1 MSKFVDEYLRWLK
14 NSITEKELEN
24 CIEITTPF
32 LDRHNDWIQ
41 IYIEEKNDNI
51 YLTDDGYTIEDLIT
65 CGCDITTPTRKKL
78 LQRIV
83 NGYGIKISDNN
94 ELYTSTTP
102 SFFPQKKHALIQC
115 MMAINDL
122 YMTSRS
128 NTISIFADEIKD
140 FFNEKNVIYSQDVSF
155 VGQTGFNHKF
165 DFLVPKI
172 KDKKETIIKSINSP
186 TKDKVLLTLF
196 QWEDTQ
202 KTRADDSQLI
212 IFLNDNKKI
221 PGNIIESCNSY
232 KTIPIPWGKR
242 DSSLKYLSSVA

>member
-83 NGYGIKISDNN
+83 NGYGIKISDDN
-94 ELYTSTTP
+94 ELYTNTTP

-202 KTRADDSQLI
+202 KTRVDDSQLI

-221 PGNIIESCNSY
+221 PCNIIESCNSY

>member
-83 NGYGIKISDNN
+83 NGYGIKISDDN
-94 ELYTSTTP
+94 ELYTNTTP

-122 YMTSRS
+122 Y
-128 NTISIFADEIKD
+128 
-140 FFNEKNVIYSQDVSF
+140 
-155 VGQTGFNHKF
+155 
-165 DFLVPKI
+165 
-172 KDKKETIIKSINSP
+172 
-186 TKDKVLLTLF
+186 
-196 QWEDTQ
+196 
-202 KTRADDSQLI
+202 
-212 IFLNDNKKI
+212 
-221 PGNIIESCNSY
+221 
-232 KTIPIPWGKR
+232 
-242 DSSLKYLSSVA
+242 

>member
-83 NGYGIKISDNN
+83 NGYGIKISDDN
-94 ELYTSTTP
+94 ELYTNTTP

-242 DSSLKYLSSVA
+242 ESSLKYLSSVA

>member
-14 NSITEKELEN
+14 NSITEKDLEN

-83 NGYGIKISDNN
+83 NGYGIKISDDN
-94 ELYTSTTP
+94 ELYTNTTP

>member
-1 MSKFVDEYLRWLK
+1 LSKFVDEYLRWLK

-83 NGYGIKISDNN
+83 NGYGIKISDDN
-94 ELYTSTTP
+94 ELYTNTTP

>member
-1 MSKFVDEYLRWLK
+1 MSKFVDEYLKWLK
-14 NSITEKELEN
+14 NSITEKELGN
-24 CIEITTPF
+24 CVEITTPF

-51 YLTDDGYTIEDLIT
+51 YLTDDGYTIEDLIA
-65 CGCDITTPTRKKL
+65 CGCDISTPARKKL

-83 NGYGIKISDNN
+83 DGYGIKISDDN
-94 ELYTSTTP
+94 ELYTNTTP
-102 SFFPQKKHALIQC
+102 SLFPQKKHALIQC
-115 MMAINDL
+115 MMAVNDL

-128 NTISIFADEIKD
+128 NTISIFADEIKN
-140 FFNEKNVIYSQDVSF
+140 FFNEKNVIYSPDVYF
-155 VGQTGFNHKF
+155 MGQTGYNHKF
-165 DFLVPKI
+165 DFLVPKF

-202 KTRADDSQLI
+202 KTRAEDSQLI
-212 IFLNDNKKI
+212 IFLNDSKKI
-221 PGNIIESCNSY
+221 PDNIIESCNSY

-242 DSSLKYLSSVA
+242 ELSLKYLPSVA

>member
-83 NGYGIKISDNN
+83 NGYGIKISDDN
-94 ELYTSTTP
+94 ELYTNTTP